1 MNSIVCIGDSLTYG
15 YGVSTKSSWV
25 ELLRKKLNNV
35 NVINAGVNGDTTIG
49 MVNRFTEDVVY
60 NNPDI
65 VVILGGTNDFLTNK
79 SAENAL
85 KNIKIMVKETI
96 ENNIIPIILAPQKTI
111 EDLALKCWDSYCDY
125 SKVNSLIEQFG
136 EVLNT
141 FCHNEG
147 IDFINLNYIFEK
159 IENNRYLYTDGIH
172 LSEEGNKLLFEA
184 VFNIIKKKVII
195 HYSSS

>member
-85 KNIKIMVKETI
+85 KNINIMVKEAI
-96 ENNIIPIILAPQKTI
+96 ENNIVPIVLSPPKAIG
-111 EDLALKCWDSYCDY
+111 DLALNCWDSYCDY
-125 SKVNSLIEQFG
+125 SKVNSLIEQLEIFLVSFG
-136 EVLNT
+136 S
-141 FCHNEG
+141 NE
-147 IDFINLNYIFEK
+147 DIF
-159 IENNRYLYTDGIH
+159 LY
-172 LSEEGNKLLFEA
+172 KF
-184 VFNIIKKKVII
+184 K
-195 HYSSS
+195 

>member
-184 VFNIIKKKVII
+184 VFNIIKKKL
-195 HYSSS
+195 

>member
-85 KNIKIMVKETI
+85 KNINIMVKEAI
-96 ENNIIPIILAPQKTI
+96 ENNIVPIVLSPPKAIG
-111 EDLALKCWDSYCDY
+111 DLALNCWDSYCDY

-184 VFNIIKKKVII
+184 VFNIIKKKL
-195 HYSSS
+195 

>member
-65 VVILGGTNDFLTNK
+65 VVILGGTNDFLTNR
-79 SAENAL
+79 SIENAL

>member
-85 KNIKIMVKETI
+85 KNINIMVKEAI
-96 ENNIIPIILAPQKTI
+96 ENNIVPIVLSPPKAIG
-111 EDLALKCWDSYCDY
+111 DLALNCWDSYCDY

-136 EVLNT
+136 DILSK
-141 FCHNEG
+141 FCSNED
-147 IDFINLNYIFEK
+147 ISFINLNDVFDK
-159 IENNRYLYTDGIH
+159 IEDNRYLYTDGIH

-184 VFNIIKKKVII
+184 VFNIIKKKL
-195 HYSSS
+195 